1 MHRLLWCW
9 IAAFLLAVS
18 PGRLAAEETPTAG
31 PSTDRGCDNLHLIA
45 ASARAPGFGDAG
57 LAGIAAPETATPGA
71 ACDEFHLM
79 PARDRATW
87 PEASALAAAASL
99 GPPGTETPDAEPE
112 LGRKQP
118 NKLLTFGI
126 LAGVAAGSAVSAL
139 VLENANRSFHITQ
152 EGWFSKST
160 YAGGADKASHYVDF
174 YIISKE
180 MSFLYNTLGYSR
192 TESIGIGLGVSLLV
206 GLINESGDGFTR
218 YGFSY
223 EDLTMDV
230 AGGLTAAI
238 VSALGAND
246 LIGFRE
252 GFLLPSYNVPACC
265 PSNSVGQAYQNQL
278 YTADLKLAGLA
289 RRLNLNIG
297 PLRYLLLSATYATKG
312 YATGSQAL
320 EERQIGFEIGLN
332 LEEALLDVGVR
343 RDTWWGYMLH
353 VVLDNVRVPFTAVGF
368 QYDLNGKR
376 WRGPGNGNSYSTR

>member
-1 MHRLLWCW
+1 VHRLLWCW
-9 IAAFLLAVS
+9 IAAFLLVISA
-18 PGRLAAEETPTAG
+18 GQLAAEETPAAG
-31 PSTDRGCDNLHLIA
+31 LSTNRVCENFHLIA

-57 LAGIAAPETATPGA
+57 LAGIAAPQTVTPGA
-71 ACDEFHLM
+71 ACDEFHLI
-79 PARDRATW
+79 PARDRAAW
-87 PEASALAAAASL
+87 PEASALASAASL

-118 NKLLTFGI
+118 NKLLAFGI
-126 LAGVAAGSAVSAL
+126 AAGVAAGSAVSAV
-139 VLENANRSFHITQ
+139 VLENPNRSFHITQ
-152 EGWFSKST
+152 AGWFGKST

-192 TESIGIGLGVSLLV
+192 AESIGIGLGFSLLV
-206 GLINESGDGFTR
+206 GLINESGDGFTK

-238 VSALGAND
+238 ISALGAND

-297 PLRYLLLSATYATKG
+297 PLRYLLLSATYGTKG
-312 YATGSQAL
+312 YATESQAL

-332 LEEALLDVGVR
+332 LEEVLLDIGVR
-343 RDTWWGYMLH
+343 RDTWWGYMAH
-353 VVLDNVRVPFTAVGF
+353 VVLDNVRIPFTSVGF

>member
-1 MHRLLWCW
+1 VHRLRWCW
-9 IAAFLLAVS
+9 IAAFFLVVS
-18 PGRLAAEETPTAG
+18 AGPLAAEETPTAAL
-31 PSTDRGCDNLHLIA
+31 STDRLCENFHLIA
-45 ASARAPGFGDAG
+45 ASERAPGFGDAG
-57 LAGIAAPETATPGA
+57 LAGIAAPETATPGV
-71 ACDEFHLM
+71 ACDEFHLI
-79 PARDRATW
+79 PVRDRAAW
-87 PEASALAAAASL
+87 PEASALAAAASP

-118 NKLLTFGI
+118 SKLLTFGI
-126 LAGVAAGSAVSAL
+126 LAGVAAGSAVSAV
-139 VLENANRSFHITQ
+139 VLENPNRSFHITQ
-152 EGWFSKST
+152 EGWFGKST

-192 TESIGIGLGVSLLV
+192 AESIGIGLGFSLLV
-206 GLINESGDGFTR
+206 GLINESGDGFTK

-332 LEEALLDVGVR
+332 LEEALLDIGVR
-343 RDTWWGYMLH
+343 RDTWWGYTLH
-353 VVLDNVRVPFTAVGF
+353 VVLDNVRIPFTSVGF